1 MKDILNAP
9 SIYQLFQVCGG
20 FFSARVKA
28 INQYLEIRP
37 GQRLIDIGCGPGHIL
52 PKLPLGVIY
61 DGFDTDE
68 KYIRFAN
75 RHFGHLGKFHCR
87 VFDAAAANEF
97 GPADGVLMNGVLHHL
112 DDKSFAETASAIRSA
127 LRPDGFLFTFD
138 GVYVP
143 GQSAIGK
150 WLLDNDRG
158 KFVRQEQG
166 YRDLL
171 ERSFD
176 KTEFHVRHDLI
187 TIPFSRNLV
196 RVPLDLF
203 ISKCTKS

>member
-1 MKDILNAP
+1 M
-9 SIYQLFQVCGG
+9 YQLLQAGGG

-28 INQYLEIRP
+28 INQYLELRP
-37 GQRLIDIGCGPGHIL
+37 AQRVIDIGCGPGHIL
-52 PKLPLGVIY
+52 PKLPRGVIY
-61 DGFDTDE
+61 DGFDVDE

-87 VFDAAAANEF
+87 IFDADAAKEF
-97 GPADGVLMNGVLHHL
+97 GPADAVMMNGVLHHL
-112 DDKSFAETASAIRSA
+112 DDESFAKTALAIRSV
-127 LRPDGFLFTFD
+127 LRPGGFLFTFD
-138 GVYVP
+138 GVYIP

-158 KFVRQEQG
+158 KFIRDEHG
-166 YRDLL
+166 YRELL
-171 ERSFD
+171 MRFFD
-176 KTEFHVRHDLI
+176 KTEFHVRRDLI
-187 TIPFSRNLV
+187 RVPLSCGLI

>member
-1 MKDILNAP
+1 MKEILNAP
-9 SIYQLFQVCGG
+9 SIYHLFQFSGG

-28 INQYLEIRP
+28 IHQYLELRS

-52 PKLPLGVIY
+52 PKLPRGVVY
-61 DGFDTDE
+61 DGFDLDE

-87 VFDAAAANEF
+87 VFDMAAAAEF
-97 GPADGVLMNGVLHHL
+97 GPADVVMMNGVLHHL
-112 DDKSFAETASAIRSA
+112 DDESFIETASAIRRA
-127 LRPDGFLFTFD
+127 LRPGGFLFTFD

-158 KFVRQEQG
+158 KFVREEQG
-166 YRDLL
+166 YRNLL
-171 ERSFD
+171 ERCFD
-176 KTEFHVRHDLI
+176 KSEFHVRRDLI
-187 TIPFSRNLV
+187 SIPLSRGLFK
-196 RVPLDLF
+196 VPLDLF

>member
-1 MKDILNAP
+1 MKEILNAP
-9 SIYQLFQVCGG
+9 SVYQLFQVCGG

-52 PKLPLGVIY
+52 PKLPRGVLY
-61 DGFDTDE
+61 DGFDVDE

-75 RHFGHLGKFHCR
+75 RHFGHLGKFHCQI
-87 VFDAAAANEF
+87 FDAAAAKEF

-112 DDKSFAETASAIRSA
+112 DDKSFTETVSAIHSA
-127 LRPDGFLFTFD
+127 LRPGGFLFTFD

-143 GQSAIGK
+143 GQGAVAK

-158 KFVRQEQG
+158 KFVREGQW
-166 YRDLL
+166 YRNLL
-171 ERSFD
+171 ARFFD
-176 KTEFHVRHDLI
+176 KTEFHIRKDLI
-187 TIPFSRNLV
+187 SVPLSYNLV
-196 RVPLDLF
+196 KIPLDLF
-203 ISKCTKS
+203 ISKCTRS